1 MPHFYYFSCLF
12 YISFV
17 FMYLIVQ
24 KEFLDDK
31 VFGKDKERS
40 QLKIMLEGLQ
50 KDNVVV
56 KY

>member
-1 MPHFYYFSCLF
+1 
-12 YISFV
+12 
-17 FMYLIVQ
+17 MYLIVQ

-31 VFGKDKERS
+31 VFGKDKERP